1 MIFYGE
7 IRNPKKVY
15 MTESQIAMLSEGVFF
30 TKNQDCANAPIDT
43 RIEPIRY
50 DDMSDSDENNSIAD
64 TRFFGTKNNILYGDG
79 TRKGE
84 TIPPRVKLKCQD
96 SPNHN
101 SLLSIF
107 HFSLRRTDFTQ
118 KILRPR

>member
-15 MTESQIAMLSEGVFF
+15 MTESQIAILREGVFF

-43 RIEPIRY
+43 WIEPIHY
-50 DDMSDSDENNSIAD
+50 DDMSNSDENNSIAD

-84 TIPPRVKLKCQD
+84 TLDSSYRARKALVKMYWQLYACWQ
-96 SPNHN
+96 
-101 SLLSIF
+101 
-107 HFSLRRTDFTQ
+107 
-118 KILRPR
+118 